1 MWVVVRHDQLLLERL
16 AERNLRPVTEQQGR
30 DLQKLINA
38 REYFEVTTAEIEVLN
53 LLATEIVREALGKP
67 TTTSRSKKKKKK
79 KEKGK
84 KEKGKKEKSDDDDNN
99 KSKRPCLVC

>member
-1 MWVVVRHDQLLLERL
+1 MGRHDQLLLERL

-53 LLATEIVREALGKP
+53 LLATEVVREALGKP
-67 TTTSRSKKKKKK
+67 TTTSSKKKKKK
-79 KEKGK
+79 KEK
-84 KEKGKKEKSDDDDNN
+84 KEKEKEKEKSDN
-99 KSKRPCLVC
+99 KSKRTAAARPCLVC